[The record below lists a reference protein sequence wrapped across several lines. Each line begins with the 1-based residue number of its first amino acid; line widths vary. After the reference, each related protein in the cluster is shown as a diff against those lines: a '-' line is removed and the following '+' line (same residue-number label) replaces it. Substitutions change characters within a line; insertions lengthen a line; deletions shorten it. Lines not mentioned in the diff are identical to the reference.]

1 MNITKRV
8 FGITALSSGT
18 SAINV
23 SPTPVTLPNLPT
35 NLSDLLDGTYTT
47 VSVFGSASL
56 TGAYNISPTGTP
68 ATGRF
73 VEIYW
78 KASLGNGA
86 SNPVVVFGKTVPAEL
101 ITSGSKF
108 KVECLYNGIDWNVNI
123 LPDDAG
129 IGIVGTARVADSA
142 VTTAKIADD
151 AVTLAK
157 MASGTTGSILAYN
170 ASGDIEE
177 ASMAADGKLLIGV
190 TAGKGYTTAVLSGD
204 ATISTA
210 GALTIA
216 NDAITTTKILDANV
230 TAEKLSA
237 GARKDSFSIRLDFDD
252 ASKLGGQIF
261 LPVCYNCTVDAVKA
275 TLVGTAG
282 SDLTTIIKDA
292 GGTVMTGSQID
303 VPSATVVGN
312 VITSTVTG
320 NNIITGGTNMILEPS
335 AAGTTTGHIH
345 FTFCV
350 TRNN

>member
-18 SAINV
+18 SAINI

-47 VSVFGSASL
+47 ASVFGSASL

-78 KASLGNGA
+78 KASLSNGA
-86 SNPVVVFGKTVPAEL
+86 SHAVVVFGKTVPAEL
-101 ITSGSKF
+101 ITSASKF
-108 KVECLYNGIDWNVNI
+108 KVECLYNGTAWDVNI

-129 IGIVGTARVADSA
+129 TGIVGTARVADSA

-151 AVTLAK
+151 AITLAK
-157 MASGTTGSILAYN
+157 MEGQT
-170 ASGDIEE
+170 
-177 ASMAADGKLLIGV
+177 DGKILIGD
-190 TAGKGYTTAVLSGD
+190 TAAGMTANVISGD
-204 ATISTA
+204 ATMLK
-210 GALTIA
+210 GGVLTLA
-216 NDAITTTKILDANV
+216 NDAVTTAKILDANV

-237 GARKDSFSIRLDFDD
+237 GARKDSFSIKLDYDA

-261 LPVCYNCTVDAVKA
+261 LPVCYNCTVNSIKL
-275 TLVGTAG
+275 TLLNTAA
-282 SDLTTIIKDA
+282 STLTNIFKDA

-303 VPSATVVGN
+303 VPAATVVGN

-320 NNIITGGTNMILEPS
+320 NNVITAGTNMIIEPS
-335 AAGTTTGHIH
+335 AAGALGGQGHI
-345 FTFCV
+345 TFCV
-350 TRNN
+350 TRDN